1 MREAMFLLV
10 DFFEFQ
16 LLIYFWIL
24 ISLSVLLDFNSF
36 KYQKVKT
43 YLNYIDSMYQL
54 SPAALPT
61 VQHQPRVTLRG
72 KAIKKSSLSYFLYC
86 QLSASEI
93 PVKISPAVTDIN
105 RNKQIDRQTEGWK
118 KINTIFWYMYHVNMY
133 MHLVKKQLF

>member
-1 MREAMFLLV
+1 MFLLV

-24 ISLSVLLDFNSF
+24 FSLSVLLDFNSF

-61 VQHQPRVTLRG
+61 VQHQPRVTLRV
-72 KAIKKSSLSYFLYC
+72 KARKKSSLSYFLYC

-93 PVKISPAVTDIN
+93 PVKISPA
-105 RNKQIDRQTEGWK
+105 RQTEGWK